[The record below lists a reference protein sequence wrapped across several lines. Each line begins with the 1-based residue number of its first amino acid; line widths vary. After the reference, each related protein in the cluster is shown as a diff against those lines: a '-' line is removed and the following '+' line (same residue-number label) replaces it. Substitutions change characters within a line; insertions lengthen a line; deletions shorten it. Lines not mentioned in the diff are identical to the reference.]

1 MSFGLAPGSWHHGAP
16 GAVATVPHGG
26 SATIRAIRTTAHA
39 GAIATVPH
47 RCPAVIRAVGTT
59 GRCRGRHHRPARR
72 IRMDQAVD
80 TPAERERQPRCWRVV
95 VIRKGDG
102 IAPPQKIA
110 PSLKAAP
117 AASAVCVV
125 RPLAAIEE
133 QISCLYGSYH
143 QLSLRLSRLHL

>member
-80 TPAERERQPRCWRVV
+80 TPAERWHYAALLAGGGSGMAEGTHGPTT
-95 VIRKGDG
+95 
-102 IAPPQKIA
+102 IAPR
-110 PSLKAAP
+110 LGAAP
-117 AASAVCVV
+117 AASRTCSV
-125 RPLAAIEE
+125 RRQKGRFVIALILPLSIVDVD
-133 QISCLYGSYH
+133 S
-143 QLSLRLSRLHL
+143 